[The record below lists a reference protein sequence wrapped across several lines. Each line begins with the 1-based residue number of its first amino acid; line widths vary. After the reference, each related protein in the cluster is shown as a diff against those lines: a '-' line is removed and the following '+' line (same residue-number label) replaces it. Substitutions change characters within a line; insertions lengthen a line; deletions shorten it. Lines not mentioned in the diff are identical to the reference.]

1 MHTKN
6 AQALVFT
13 VISILVLICFI
24 AFVINAGEVISW
36 KIKMQ
41 NCADASA
48 LSGAIWQARG
58 LNIIAVLND
67 GIIGCEVAIVGMV
80 AAIGV
85 SEGALIPVLVP
96 KIVKMYKIARKM
108 AKLQDIIKK
117 TNPVLVEGEVLRI
130 ARLNGI
136 GGAVAVAPGIIFWP
150 ELHIHRLGQFKTVN
164 PQVRWKEGDDIVRY
178 RPSKNISNTLIPT
191 PYIRDKDFADK
202 QYVFCIAFD
211 RPREIIAPGR
221 KIFGVKNPALFHI
234 PEITIAG
241 NRLGGDVGYI
251 TTAQARPVN
260 RYEPAPLLQIPQW
273 DVELTAVTAPGN
285 ISIPGISKIAKIL
298 QEELICH

>member
-13 VISILVLICFI
+13 VISMLVLICFI

-67 GIIGCEVAIVGMV
+67 GIIGCETAIIGMV
-80 AAIGV
+80 AAIAV
-85 SEGALIPVLVP
+85 SEGAAIPVLVP

-117 TNPVLVEGEVLRI
+117 TNPILVEGEVLRI

-150 ELHIHRLGQFKTVN
+150 ELHIHRLGNKIVN
-164 PQVRWKEGDDIVRY
+164 PQVKWKEGDDIVRY
-178 RPSKNISNTLIPT
+178 RPSKSISNTLIPT